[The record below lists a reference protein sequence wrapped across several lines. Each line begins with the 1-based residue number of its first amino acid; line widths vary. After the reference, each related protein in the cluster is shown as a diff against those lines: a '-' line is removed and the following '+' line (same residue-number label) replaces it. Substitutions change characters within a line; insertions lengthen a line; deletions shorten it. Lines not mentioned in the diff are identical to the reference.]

1 MAKQISS
8 IQLKGR
14 LLNISYYKAK
24 HMRQGVAR
32 MTDPNASER
41 AKTSPNYAAFR
52 AYGKEFGMA
61 GLNAST
67 LIGQLPYRDQYMLN
81 PNRTADLTR
90 WMLPFLAY
98 DTSHAV
104 GKRSFQ
110 GDNIQT
116 PLVQWLQKQVKN
128 APADIIGPNYLLEVE
143 GNSPGLYSPF
153 QFILYNTSDLAEKLK
168 SKGIDGF
175 MYNPYCILVGLPLF
189 NTTTQEYDTPFV
201 FPTVYSD
208 GFWAYS
214 SGVDLSISY
223 NIPFTPNGIAYTKFM
238 LIVLRPYRQIEDG
251 SKVVLQEY
259 STALMARVR
268 QEPMQSI

>member
-24 HMRQGVAR
+24 RMKQGVAR

-41 AKTSPNYAAFR
+41 AKTSPNYATFR
-52 AYGKEFGMA
+52 AYGKEFGMT

-90 WMLPFLAY
+90 WMMPYLAY
-98 DTSHAV
+98 DTTHTV
-104 GKRSFQ
+104 GKRSYQ

-128 APADIIGPNYLLEVE
+128 TPSDIIGLNYIFRVE
-143 GNSPGLYSPF
+143 DNVSGAYSPF
-153 QFILYNTSDLAEKLK
+153 EFYLYNTSELQAKLK

-175 MYNPYCILVGLPLF
+175 IYNPYCIIVGLPLF
-189 NTTTQEYDTPFV
+189 NSTTQEYDSPFT
-201 FPTVYSD
+201 FPTIYTEGS
-208 GFWAYS
+208 WAYS
-214 SGVDLSISY
+214 SATDLRISF
-223 NIPFTPNGIAYTKFM
+223 NIPFTPSGIAYTKFV
-238 LIVLRPYRQIEDG
+238 LLVLRPYRETEDG
-251 SKVVLQEY
+251 SKVLLQEY
-259 STALMARVR
+259 ATALMARVR
-268 QEPMQSI
+268 QEPMQ